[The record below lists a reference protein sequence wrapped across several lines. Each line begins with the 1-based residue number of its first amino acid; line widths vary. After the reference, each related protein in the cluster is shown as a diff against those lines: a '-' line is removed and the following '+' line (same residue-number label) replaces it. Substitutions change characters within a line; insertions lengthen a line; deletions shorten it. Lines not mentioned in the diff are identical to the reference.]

1 MRTFTLD
8 QASGNLKAVISGAIR
23 DKEEAVISSDEGAVV
38 ILDEGEWSHIKET
51 LRLLEDKDSLTAL
64 LESHA
69 VRDRGEKPDG
79 ISPEIAFKDV

>member
-38 ILDEGEWSHIKET
+38 MLDEGEWSHIKET

-69 VRDRGEKPDG
+69 TRDRGEKPNG